1 MHWRALVVLARHL
14 LSHTQMMHNDL
25 MRQLTL
31 GQAVDPCEEPP
42 GV

>member
-1 MHWRALVVLARHL
+1 VHWRALVVLARHL